1 MLKQSKKHG
10 LSGEE
15 EKNSVEPVIVKS
27 YESLG
32 EKNGYYYA
40 VHIRNMEPYKLVHLV
55 RTVKA
60 RKQSK
65 YLLSLGRSA

>member
-15 EKNSVEPVIVKS
+15 EKNSVEPVRVES

-32 EKNGYYYA
+32 AKTAITMLCTSDSVTQEY
-40 VHIRNMEPYKLVHLV
+40 
-55 RTVKA
+55 A
-60 RKQSK
+60 RKW
-65 YLLSLGRSA
+65 SLIHWSTWFVQ